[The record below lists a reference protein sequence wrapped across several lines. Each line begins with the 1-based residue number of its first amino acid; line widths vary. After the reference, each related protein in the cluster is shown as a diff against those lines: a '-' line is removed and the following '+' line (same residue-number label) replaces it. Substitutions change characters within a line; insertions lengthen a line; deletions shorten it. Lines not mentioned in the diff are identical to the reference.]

1 MTRSIMHSRSFSESV
16 EDDLR
21 VDADAAIE
29 LHQIAREEYWR
40 VSSLPNGDLD
50 EIRDAADR
58 QSISRQALV
67 IALIRF
73 NDFIRHGTVP
83 EDLKN
88 GDAQAHRSFRYFSKD
103 E

>member
-1 MTRSIMHSRSFSESV
+1 MTHSTTHSRSFSEAV
-16 EDDLR
+16 EEDLR
-21 VDADAAIE
+21 IEADAAIE

-40 VSSLPNGDLD
+40 VSSSPNGGVD
-50 EIRDAADR
+50 EIREAADR

-67 IALIRF
+67 IVLIRF

-88 GDAQAHRSFRYFSKD
+88 GDAQAHRSFRYSPG
-103 E
+103 